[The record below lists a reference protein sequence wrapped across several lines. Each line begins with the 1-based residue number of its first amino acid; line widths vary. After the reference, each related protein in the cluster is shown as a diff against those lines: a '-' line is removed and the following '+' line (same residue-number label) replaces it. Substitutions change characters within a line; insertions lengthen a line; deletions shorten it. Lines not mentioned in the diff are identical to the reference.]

1 MIQGTLKSSLPN
13 ATRAIAISV
22 ISDLVDIGL
31 LDFEL
36 SHQFIQTVIKDEKD
50 LAIQKELIRFESK
63 VYTIY
68 SNVDLNMQID
78 WLNKDSHSLETVKE
92 IKDIL
97 EVLNPLVLKFLKG
110 LEGPLT
116 SEYLQALSNNK
127 ENLNWMFYLNYG
139 LEF

>member
-1 MIQGTLKSSLPN
+1 
-13 ATRAIAISV
+13 
-22 ISDLVDIGL
+22 
-31 LDFEL
+31 
-36 SHQFIQTVIKDEKD
+36 
-50 LAIQKELIRFESK
+50 
-63 VYTIY
+63 
-68 SNVDLNMQID
+68 MQID

-97 EVLNPLVLKFLKG
+97 EVVNPLVLKFFKG